1 MQTGLKFCLA
11 WSRNLFLI
19 YTLTSMCDFEC
30 IWICVRACIHFC
42 GWRLV
47 CSLVSESVS
56 SVVVG
61 VLIKEGTIEGTL
73 RHFCHTARNLQFL
86 VCVEIDSFKKRIIS
100 FPYKIK

>member
-1 MQTGLKFCLA
+1 
-11 WSRNLFLI
+11 
-19 YTLTSMCDFEC
+19 MCDFEC
-30 IWICVRACIHFC
+30 IWICVRECIQFC

-47 CSLVSESVS
+47 RSLVSESFS

-86 VCVEIDSFKKRIIS
+86 VCVEIASFKKRMIS